1 MMAPSHRAIPRNAAK
16 HLFSIGQSVRLKGGF
31 QTSPKLKDFYRI
43 TATLPP
49 RDNLFQYRI
58 RHDEE
63 RHERVTTQDRLEPIS
78 PDQPDF
84 GATLIER
91 TFGNGQGTETQQSR
105 DQKPKQ
111 VKAPKPEGALGAQIK
126 LAEANAPRG
135 KGKS

>member
-31 QTSPKLKDFYRI
+31 QTSPKLEDVYRI

-63 RHERVTTQDRLEPIS
+63 RHERVTTQDCLEPVS
-78 PDQPDF
+78 PEQPDF

-105 DQKPKQ
+105 DQKT
-111 VKAPKPEGALGAQIK
+111 
-126 LAEANAPRG
+126 EAGESTVDA
-135 KGKS
+135 

>member
-1 MMAPSHRAIPRNAAK
+1 MMAPSHRAIPRDAAK

-31 QTSPKLKDFYRI
+31 QTAPKLGDVYRI

-49 RDNLFQYRI
+49 RDNLFQYRV

-63 RHERVTTQDRLEPIS
+63 RHERVATQDRLEPIS
-78 PDQPDF
+78 PAQPDF

-105 DQKPKQ
+105 DQKT
-111 VKAPKPEGALGAQIK
+111 
-126 LAEANAPRG
+126 EAGESTVEA
-135 KGKS
+135 

>member
-1 MMAPSHRAIPRNAAK
+1 MQRRRSVPRDAAK
-16 HLFSIGQSVRLKGGF
+16 HIFSIGQSVRLKDGF
-31 QTSPKLKDFYRI
+31 GTSPKTGDVYRI

-49 RDNLFQYRI
+49 RDNLFQYRV

-63 RHERVTTQDRLEPIS
+63 RHERVTTQDRLEPVS

-105 DQKPKQ
+105 DQK
-111 VKAPKPEGALGAQIK
+111 
-126 LAEANAPRG
+126 AEAGESTEA
-135 KGKS
+135 

>member
-1 MMAPSHRAIPRNAAK
+1 MMASSRRAIPRDAAK

-31 QTSPKLKDFYRI
+31 QTSPKLGDVYRI

-63 RHERVTTQDRLEPIS
+63 RHERVATQDRLEPIS

-105 DQKPKQ
+105 DQK
-111 VKAPKPEGALGAQIK
+111 
-126 LAEANAPRG
+126 AEAGESIVEA
-135 KGKS
+135 

>member
-31 QTSPKLKDFYRI
+31 QTSPKLENVYRI

-63 RHERVTTQDRLEPIS
+63 RHERVATQDRLEPIG

-84 GATLIER
+84 GVTPIER
-91 TFGNGQGTETQQSR
+91 TFGRGSFR
-105 DQKPKQ
+105 KPSTCRSDRT
-111 VKAPKPEGALGAQIK
+111 P
-126 LAEANAPRG
+126 
-135 KGKS
+135 

>member
-1 MMAPSHRAIPRNAAK
+1 MTAPSHRAITRDAAK

-31 QTSPKLKDFYRI
+31 QTSPKLEDVYR
-43 TATLPP
+43 TPATLPP

-63 RHERVTTQDRLEPIS
+63 RHERVATQDRLEPVS
-78 PDQPDF
+78 PEQPDF

-105 DQKPKQ
+105 DQKT
-111 VKAPKPEGALGAQIK
+111 
-126 LAEANAPRG
+126 EAGESTVEA
-135 KGKS
+135 